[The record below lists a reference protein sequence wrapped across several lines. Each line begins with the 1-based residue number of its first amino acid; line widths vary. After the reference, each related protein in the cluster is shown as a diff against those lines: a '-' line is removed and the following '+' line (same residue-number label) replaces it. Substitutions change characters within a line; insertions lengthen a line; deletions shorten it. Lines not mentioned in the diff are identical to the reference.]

1 MIRPVPTPPSS
12 DRPSLPPAA
21 PRALATLALAG
32 LLAAALGAAA
42 PAARA
47 ALWAGAAKVDVTLRT
62 GPVND
67 PLYVKALVLSDE
79 RKFAVIVTVDAVAIG
94 EIGPIRNDYLANVRR
109 DVLRELKIDPASLLV
124 NASHCHGIVR
134 PDVDRL
140 TVEAIRNAFNALTPV
155 RVGVGTG
162 REDRVMENR
171 RMKLKS
177 GREADVR
184 HAYSLPPDDQV
195 VSVGPIDPEIGV
207 LRFDR
212 PDGTTVAVL
221 YNYAGHPTQGVPSG
235 GNTADITGFASQVIE
250 DNLPAGAV
258 ALFVQGCGG
267 DINPVL
273 YKDVYLPR
281 DARPLGQQLGLSTLA
296 AVRRIVP
303 QEGATFNIVLEKVAL
318 PRANHSAR
326 IAELE
331 QEREK
336 LTRTL
341 RGTTLNLKTF
351 LSLYTRDGV
360 AGEFPSAYAHHYLSE
375 ARTGREDFKRLDA
388 ENRKQVAAYLRNIHT
403 MEELTRVQTNL
414 ALLRRH
420 QQRYE
425 AADGQPVEAEIVGLR
440 VGKFHLVSFPGELTV
455 QIGLNVKQASPHEH
469 TFVAGY
475 TNGYLYY
482 APTAEQLKNVG
493 HAQEDSDCLLGPGW
507 QAIFEG
513 RARAMLERL

>member
-1 MIRPVPTPPSS
+1 MSDSPPISPQAPSS
-12 DRPSLPPAA
+12 CRARSRA
-21 PRALATLALAG
+21 PRAFAL
-32 LLAAALGAAA
+32 LLAAVVAAAA

-62 GPVND
+62 GPVSD
-67 PLYVKALVLSDE
+67 PLYVKALVLADGK
-79 RKFAVIVTVDAVAIG
+79 KFAVIVTVDAVAIG
-94 EIGPIRNDYLANVRR
+94 EIGPIGNDYLANVRR
-109 DVLRELKIDPASLLV
+109 EVQRELKIDPASLLV
-124 NASHCHGIVR
+124 NASHCHGLVR

-140 TVEAIRNAFNALTPV
+140 TVEAIRSAFNALTPV
-155 RVGVGTG
+155 KVGVGTG

-212 PDGTTVAVL
+212 MDGTTVAVL
-221 YNYAGHPTQGVPSG
+221 YNYAGHPIQGVPSG
-235 GNTADITGFASQVIE
+235 GNTADVTGFASQVIE
-250 DNLPAGAV
+250 DNLPLGAV

-267 DINPVL
+267 DINPVH

-281 DARPLGQQLGLSTLA
+281 DARPLGQQLGLSTLQ
-296 AVRRIVP
+296 AVRQIVP
-303 QEGATFNIVLEKVAL
+303 QDGATFNVTMEKIAV
-318 PRANHSAR
+318 PRANHTQR

-351 LSLYTRDGV
+351 LSLYTRDGL
-360 AGEFPSAYAHHYLSE
+360 AGEYPSAYAHHYLSE
-375 ARTGREDFKRLDA
+375 AQTGRDDFKRLDA
-388 ENRKQVAAYLRNIHT
+388 ENRKQVTAYLQNIHT

-420 QQRYE
+420 QQRYD
-425 AADGQPVEAEIVGLR
+425 AAGGRSVEAEVVGLR
-440 VGKFHLVSFPGELTV
+440 VGSFYLVSFPAELTV
-455 QIGLNVKQASPHEH
+455 QIGLNIKQASPHEH

-475 TNGYLYY
+475 SNGYLYY

-493 HAQEDSDCLLGPGW
+493 NAQEDSDCLLGPGW
-507 QAIFEG
+507 QEIFESK
-513 RARAMLERL
+513 ASAILNSL

>member
-1 MIRPVPTPPSS
+1 MSDPSRSRPISPVSPPRRVTP
-12 DRPSLPPAA
+12 RTVVL
-21 PRALATLALAG
+21 
-32 LLAAALGAAA
+32 LLAAFLGGAI
-42 PAARA
+42 PTVRG

-79 RKFAVIVTVDAVAIG
+79 QKFAVVVTVDAVAIG
-94 EIGPIRNDYLANVRR
+94 EIGPIGNDYLANVRR
-109 DVLRELKIDPASLLV
+109 EVQRELKIDPASLLV

-134 PDVDRL
+134 PDVDQL
-140 TVEAIRNAFNALTPV
+140 TVEAIRQAFKAMTPV
-155 RVGVGTG
+155 KVGVGTG

-195 VSVGPIDPEIGV
+195 VSAGPIDPEIGV

-212 PDGTTVAVL
+212 MDGTTVAVL
-221 YNYAGHPTQGVPSG
+221 YNYAGHPIQGVPSG
-235 GNTADITGFASQVIE
+235 GNTADVTGFASQVIE
-250 DNLPAGAV
+250 DNLPPGAV

-281 DARPLGQQLGLSTLA
+281 DARPLGQQLGLSTLQ

-303 QEGATFNIVLEKVAL
+303 QDATFNVTMEKIVV
-318 PRANHSAR
+318 PRANHARR

-336 LTRTL
+336 LMTSL

-360 AGEFPSAYAHHYLSE
+360 AGDYPSAYAHHYLSE
-375 ARTGREDFKRLDA
+375 AQTGREDMKRLDA
-388 ENRKQVAAYLRNIHT
+388 ENRKQVDAYLQNVHT

-420 QQRYE
+420 QQRYD
-425 AADGQPVEAEIVGLR
+425 AVGGQPVEAEVVGLR
-440 VGKFHLVSFPGELTV
+440 VGSFYLVSFPGELTV
-455 QIGLNVKQASPHEH
+455 QIGLNLKQASPHEH
-469 TFVAGY
+469 TFIAGY
-475 TNGYLYY
+475 SNGYLYY
-482 APTAEQLKNVG
+482 APTEEQLKNVG
-493 HAQEDSDCLLGPGW
+493 NAQEDSDCLLAPGW
-507 QAIFEG
+507 QEIFESK
-513 RARAMLERL
+513 ALAILKRL